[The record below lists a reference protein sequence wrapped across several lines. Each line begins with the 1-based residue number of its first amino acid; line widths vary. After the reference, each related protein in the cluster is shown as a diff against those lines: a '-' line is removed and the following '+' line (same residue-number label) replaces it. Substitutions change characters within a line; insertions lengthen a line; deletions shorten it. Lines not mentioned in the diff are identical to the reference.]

1 MNDPPN
7 GKIAVYSG
15 YLRPECTQG
24 SLCKSRAALWS
35 PCPGDPVRCHLP
47 PIALLLPTNGAFWL
61 IPILGSKRSQTFA
74 EDPWREG
81 GDDRPRSG
89 HAFLAG
95 KVLPGDCPRQAE
107 PSGKAEWP
115 DHNVSNMY
123 IAMLSTN
130 FGGTSG
136 AFCSPNP
143 KKSPEYPQLPPGF
156 TPPDVARPACTPP
169 AVHDRKRQGASP
181 NGRTTPCASSMDCRR
196 GHSK

>member
-1 MNDPPN
+1 MPIGRSRDP
-7 GKIAVYSG
+7 
-15 YLRPECTQG
+15 LQ
-24 SLCKSRAALWS
+24 KSCGTLIPMLGRSSALPFAANS
-35 PCPGDPVRCHLP
+35 PCYCRQ
-47 PIALLLPTNGAFWL
+47 NGAFWL

-74 EDPWREG
+74 EGPWREG

-181 NGRTTPCASSMDCRR
+181 NGRTTPCASSTDCRR